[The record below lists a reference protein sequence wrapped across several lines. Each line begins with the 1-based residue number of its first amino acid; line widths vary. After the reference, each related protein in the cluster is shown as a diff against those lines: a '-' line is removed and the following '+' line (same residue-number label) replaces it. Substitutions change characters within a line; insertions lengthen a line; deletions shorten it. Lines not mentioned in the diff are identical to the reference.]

1 MPLPDRT
8 LDSAGLAACT
18 LCGAQNEVRVFPAA
32 LRLTPAVHLE
42 SALDGEA
49 ACFDHPGKRAAA
61 ACRHCGRFVCQ
72 LCSVEFGNEIWCSS
86 CVTARAG
93 SAGQANLE
101 TSRTLY
107 DSIALTVPLLSLLL
121 WPFTAITGPGAVVFS
136 ILKWRAP
143 LSLVRRNHWR
153 FVAAILAGAAEA
165 AAWVAVIAYFLVR
178 RGARGE

>member
-8 LDSAGLAACT
+8 LDGAGVAFCM
-18 LCGAQNEVRVFPAA
+18 LCGSQNEFRVFPAA
-32 LRLTPAVHLE
+32 LRLTPAPHLE
-42 SALDGEA
+42 AALDGEA
-49 ACFDHPGKRAAA
+49 SCFDHPGKRATA

-72 LCSVEFGNEIWCSS
+72 LCSVEFGDEIWCSS

-93 SAGQANLE
+93 SAGGANPE

-107 DSIALTVPLLSLLL
+107 DSIALTVPLLSLVL

-136 ILKWRAP
+136 ILKWKEP

-153 FVAAILAGAAEA
+153 FVAAILAGVAET
-165 AAWVAVIAYFLVR
+165 AAWVVLIAYFLVR
-178 RGARGE
+178 RGAPGE